1 MVTSLFLIGRE
12 GRSHHSCATTSL
24 LLPGLFQCFLQ
35 SSCKINVPAASE
47 HESGRDEHKSRQT
60 NREGRGR
67 NRHGGGGWGVELMTF
82 FLWPSSLSAQ
92 CWLSEQQL
100 SDFPVSPL
108 ASKCCFHFP
117 LANTA
122 NRTDNQRDVR

>member
-60 NREGRGR
+60 NREGRGG
-67 NRHGGGGWGVELMTF
+67 NRHGGGVGVGGRGAHD
-82 FLWPSSLSAQ
+82 FLSVAQLAQ
-92 CWLSEQQL
+92 CS
-100 SDFPVSPL
+100 VL
-108 ASKCCFHFP
+108 AER
-117 LANTA
+117 AA
-122 NRTDNQRDVR
+122 AQ